1 MKRMN
6 RTAALA
12 LSLAALLFGR
22 LAPAT
27 FGQSISP
34 ASSGGAARAAAAPT
48 LPLTLPNKK
57 DSVRFAVIGDT
68 GTGTP
73 KQYELG
79 RVLTRY
85 REVYPF
91 EFVLMM
97 GDNLYNGEKAE
108 DYKKKFSD
116 VYRTLLDGGV
126 KFYATLGNHDESNQ
140 RFYANFNMN
149 GEEYYNF
156 KKGPV
161 SFYSLNSNYMDKK
174 QLAWLEEK
182 LKGDT
187 SEWKVVFFHHPPY
200 SSGGKH
206 GSSTGLREVVE
217 PLFVKYGVNVVFAGH
232 EHFYERIKPQKGV
245 YYFISGAGGKLRKGD
260 VQKGSPLTAASYDAD
275 MSFML
280 VELTKDAMHFQ
291 VISRTGE
298 TVDSG
303 VLPNQ
308 RGKSATAAA
317 K

>member
-1 MKRMN
+1 MGVEKAMR
-6 RTAALA
+6 RILASLLTAVALVY
-12 LSLAALLFGR
+12 
-22 LAPAT
+22 LAPAPHT
-27 FGQSISP
+27 PGQTQARGSQV
-34 ASSGGAARAAAAPT
+34 ASAPVK
-48 LPLTLPNKK
+48 LTLPNKEG
-57 DSVRFAVIGDT
+57 DLRFAVIGDT
-68 GTGTP
+68 GTGSE

-79 RVLTRY
+79 RVLFSY
-85 REVYPF
+85 RQAFPF
-91 EFVLMM
+91 DFVLMM
-97 GDNLYNGEKAE
+97 GDNLYNGESAR
-108 DYKKKFSD
+108 DYKTKFED
-116 VYRTLLDGGV
+116 VYRPLLDEKV

-245 YYFISGAGGKLRKGD
+245 YYFISGAGGKLREGD
-260 VQKGSPLTAASYDAD
+260 VKENSPLTAASYDAD

-280 VELTKDAMHFQ
+280 LEVDKDEMYFQ
-291 VISRTGE
+291 CVNRKGE

-303 VLPNQ
+303 AVPNTH
-308 RGKSATAAA
+308 KKAMTAAGSQ
-317 K
+317 

>member
-27 FGQSISP
+27 RGQSISP
-34 ASSGGAARAAAAPT
+34 ASSGVATRAAAAPT

-140 RFYANFNMN
+140 RFYKDFNMDGN
-149 GEEYYNF
+149 EYYNF
-156 KKGPV
+156 CKGNV

-174 QLAWLEEK
+174 QLDWLVEK
-182 LKGDT
+182 LSRDT
-187 SEWKVVFFHHPPY
+187 SDWKIAYFHHPPY

-206 GSSTGLREVVE
+206 GSDKGLREVVE
-217 PLFVKYGVNVVFAGH
+217 PIFLRYGVNAVFAGH

-245 YYFISGAGGKLRKGD
+245 YYFISGAGGKLRDGD
-260 VQKGSPLTAASYDAD
+260 VKDNSPLTEKAYDKD

-280 VELTKDAMHFQ
+280 LEVNGPELYFQ
-291 VISRTGE
+291 VINRLGE

-303 VLPNQ
+303 VIANQ
-308 RGKSATAAA
+308 RKKAAA
-317 K
+317 ASN